1 MKKTLLFL
9 VFAAIIVLS
18 GCKKPDPEPSCN
30 ITSPKNG
37 AKLLINEDIIVS
49 VEVEKF
55 KDVLT
60 VIVYL
65 DDIQC
70 GTAIA
75 EPYTVTILSFL
86 LTLGD
91 HNIKAVAVNKEGKQ
105 AESTIKVS
113 IDAGGD
119 DIESPAFVSFT
130 NGIIPPGWKT
140 STWVIE
146 NTVSYDD
153 DNYSLK
159 SSPLDISNVLT
170 YKTMN
175 APAYVEFYTRG
186 GSFDLHIDGIKA
198 DALSS
203 LPAGQ
208 DWKQWI
214 YAFDKGKHSF
224 RWETKGK
231 VVFLDVIK
239 FADATL
245 PTVHTETEITNI
257 TATTATSGGVIT
269 TDGNHPITECG
280 ICWST
285 TENPTINDNKTVQ
298 YWGLGGFESIMEGL
312 VPNTLYYL
320 RAYATNKVGTSY
332 GEQVSFKTLQANL
345 PKVETS
351 WLISN
356 ITLSSATCYGTV
368 TDDGNDPGTVRGIC
382 WSTSENPTIT
392 DNKTMDGTG
401 KGYFTGQIT
410 GLNQKTTY
418 FVRAYATNDYGTSYG
433 EQVTFTT
440 LTIFLPEISTYPI
453 SEIKSTAADCGGQIY
468 KDGNG
473 TISQRGV
480 CWSTSQNPTTNDKK
494 TVNGSGLGGFN
505 SKITGLTNKTTY
517 YVRAYATNEAGTAYG
532 DQKTFTTSF
541 AIGENYQGGR
551 IAYIDNTGEHGFIA
565 ALSDQS
571 SGIQWF
577 NGNYIETGALNYEI
591 GKGKS
596 NTEKIVQAQGD
607 GEYAAKLCY
616 DLVRSGYDDWYLPS
630 RDELKELYERKYSI
644 GGFQTDIDY
653 WSSTEYTYYKLAWS
667 LRFSYGGEG
676 EMDKDWPFR
685 VRCIRYF

>member
-1 MKKTLLFL
+1 VRAYATNS
-9 VFAAIIVLS
+9 A
-18 GCKKPDPEPSCN
+18 
-30 ITSPKNG
+30 
-37 AKLLINEDIIVS
+37 
-49 VEVEKF
+49 
-55 KDVLT
+55 
-60 VIVYL
+60 
-65 DDIQC
+65 
-70 GTAIA
+70 GTAYG
-75 EPYTVTILSFL
+75 EQYTFTTKSGLPIVT
-86 LTLGD
+86 
-91 HNIKAVAVNKEGKQ
+91 
-105 AESTIKVS
+105 
-113 IDAGGD
+113 
-119 DIESPAFVSFT
+119 T
-130 NGIIPPGWKT
+130 N
-140 STWVIE
+140 
-146 NTVSYDD
+146 N
-153 DNYSLK
+153 
-159 SSPLDISNVLT
+159 
-170 YKTMN
+170 
-175 APAYVEFYTRG
+175 
-186 GSFDLHIDGIKA
+186 
-198 DALSS
+198 
-203 LPAGQ
+203 
-208 DWKQWI
+208 
-214 YAFDKGKHSF
+214 
-224 RWETKGK
+224 
-231 VVFLDVIK
+231 
-239 FADATL
+239 
-245 PTVHTETEITNI
+245 ITNI
-257 TATTATSGGVIT
+257 SATLANCGGYVSYN
-269 TDGNHPITECG
+269 GSSPVSSRG
-280 ICWST
+280 VCWST
-285 TENPTINDNKTVQ
+285 SQNPTINDNKTVN
-298 YWGLGGFESIMEGL
+298 GS
-312 VPNTLYYL
+312 
-320 RAYATNKVGTSY
+320 
-332 GEQVSFKTLQANL
+332 
-345 PKVETS
+345 
-351 WLISN
+351 
-356 ITLSSATCYGTV
+356 
-368 TDDGNDPGTVRGIC
+368 
-382 WSTSENPTIT
+382 
-392 DNKTMDGTG
+392 GTG
-401 KGYFTGQIT
+401 SFSSQIT

-440 LTIFLPEISTYPI
+440 LTIFLPEISTYPV

-565 ALSDQS
+565 ALSNQS